1 MGLADDWEYY
11 RKQTFTVLFLFTA
24 IPLIIFNHSNLNII
38 LESMGI
44 SALISVAMAY
54 ADFLR
59 NVALIIFVFLLL
71 FIPFLVVFVLIGA
84 FLDFTN
90 FYVIMGLAVV
100 CDILTLI
107 LVKHRQMFDFFYT
120 LRYRKYYTYE
130 QPYDAWEEAEAFRD
144 RSRDKSH
151 HEAERLRELYR
162 NRHNTGNTENISSNI
177 PSTIKS
183 VEEAYTLFNLTSN
196 ATNKEVKNAYRRL
209 TKLFHPD
216 KTLQDTNREMQT
228 INEAYDL
235 IRQARKA

>member
-1 MGLADDWEYY
+1 MLDDWKYY
-11 RKQTFTVLFLFTA
+11 RKQTFTVFFLFTA

-38 LESMGI
+38 LESIGI

-84 FLDFTN
+84 FLNFTN
-90 FYVIMGLAVV
+90 FYVIVGLAVV

-107 LVKHRQMFDFFYT
+107 LVKHKQMLDFFYT

-130 QPYDAWEEAEAFRD
+130 QPHDAWKEAEAFRD
-144 RSRDKSH
+144 RVNHKSH
-151 HEAERLRELYR
+151 AEAERLRELYR

-183 VEEAYTLFNLTSN
+183 VEEAYALFNLTLN

-209 TKLFHPD
+209 TKLYHPD
-216 KTLQDTNREMQT
+216 KTFKDTNREMQT